1 VKNGGENRM
10 VSSSEPLMEQVV
22 EIPQADSDAPDH
34 SNFDDL
40 TGIFYRALELLPEV
54 LDSAIGLLK

>member
-1 VKNGGENRM
+1 M

-22 EIPQADSDAPDH
+22 EILQADSDAPDH

-54 LDSAIGLLK
+54 LDSTIGLLK